1 MNKAK
6 IVALLILT
14 SSLVVSLFILK
25 TPAKNKVFPLD
36 SSFQESDN
44 PSLSFKSALKLLNQK
59 TNSENGSELSNNLTE
74 NLAAIYAGEIAKNIE
89 SSGSFNESSL
99 NPDDFDLSQILQGQT
114 DLLAIPKYGLK
125 DIKISD
131 DNSVKNQIV
140 YLESIDA
147 LLKEN
152 FGGFH
157 KNLTIAIDEFF
168 NKKDPTSLN
177 YLVEHIPGYLNGLLT
192 HPVPSLWQTV
202 HLQILNLWQ
211 KKLVVYRAILDF
223 NADPLK
229 AYAALQYIFPI
240 AEEDINL
247 QTVMIKRYEE
257 LTSKS

>member
-14 SSLVVSLFILK
+14 SGLVVSLFILK
-25 TPAKNKVFPLD
+25 TPAKNEGLSLD
-36 SSFQESDN
+36 PAFQKSNN
-44 PSLSFKSALKLLNQK
+44 PSLNFKSVLQFLNQ
-59 TNSENGSELSNNLTE
+59 NANPEAGGEPSNNLTE
-74 NLAAIYAGEIAKNIE
+74 TLAALYASEIAKNIE
-89 SSGSFNESSL
+89 SNGSFNENSL
-99 NPDDFDLSQILQGQT
+99 DPDDFDLSQILQGQT

-125 DIKISD
+125 DVKISD
-131 DNSVKNQIV
+131 DNSVRNQIA
-140 YLESIDA
+140 YLEGIDA

-168 NKKDPTSLN
+168 NKKDPTSLS
-177 YLVEHIPGYLNGLLT
+177 YLAEHIPGYLDGLLAL
-192 HPVPSLWQTV
+192 PVPSLWQTV

-211 KKLVVYRAILDF
+211 KKLFVYRAILDF
-223 NADPLK
+223 NSDPLK
-229 AYAALQYIFPI
+229 AYAALQQIFPI

-257 LTSKS
+257 LASKS